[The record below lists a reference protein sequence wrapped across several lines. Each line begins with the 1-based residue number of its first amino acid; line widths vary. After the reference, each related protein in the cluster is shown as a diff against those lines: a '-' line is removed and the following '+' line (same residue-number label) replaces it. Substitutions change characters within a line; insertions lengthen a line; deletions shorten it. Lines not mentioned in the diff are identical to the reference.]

1 MSEKPPA
8 EANEPAERSSGAP
21 APAKNKPSSF
31 YLYLLILF
39 GAAFLMLLL
48 AYFVQRRNNET
59 TITDLRNT
67 MDLSREELLEEID
80 RLEGEIAA
88 LHGERDTLEAQ
99 LDELQKQM
107 DKQTEQSS
115 RRERE
120 LEDQV
125 ISWKAIQRLE
135 RDFRTGAYD
144 ECVIFFENALTAVHY
159 FTPPEAAEDVEEIY
173 WALVEKDALNEEDFP
188 LSTILGTAAASTPP
202 PEMG

>member
-1 MSEKPPA
+1 MSEKPQPDVSRETRRDDKA
-8 EANEPAERSSGAP
+8 S
-21 APAKNKPSSF
+21 PAKNKPSSF

-67 MDLSREELLEEID
+67 MNLSREELLEEIS
-80 RLEGEIAA
+80 RLEGEITA
-88 LHGERDTLEAQ
+88 LHSERDGLKTQ

-107 DKQTEQSS
+107 DEQTEQSFW
-115 RRERE
+115 RERE

-125 ISWKAIQRLE
+125 ISWNAVYGLE
-135 RDFRTGAYD
+135 QGFRTEAYD
-144 ECVIFFENALTAVHY
+144 RCVVFFENALTAVHY
-159 FTPPEAAEDVEEIY
+159 ATPPEAAERVEEIY
-173 WALVEKDALNEEDFP
+173 WALVEKDVLNEEDFP
-188 LSTILGTAAASTPP
+188 LATILGPDAASTPA